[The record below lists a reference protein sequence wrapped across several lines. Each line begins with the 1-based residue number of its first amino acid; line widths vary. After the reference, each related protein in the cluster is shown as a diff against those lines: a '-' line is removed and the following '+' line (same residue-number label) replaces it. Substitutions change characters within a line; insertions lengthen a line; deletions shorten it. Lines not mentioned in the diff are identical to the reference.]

1 MPIYLKLMGAE
12 AFGLVGFY
20 LMLQAWLQI
29 LDLGLSPTFSR
40 EMSLFKAGIINAAAA
55 WQRLRSLEWLL
66 TVVAITIVTTI
77 IILKNK
83 VASDWLTVKHL
94 STDDVAICI
103 TLMAITAALRWL
115 MGLYRSGLIGLEQQ
129 SLVNGAGIL
138 FITLKFVGVLPLL
151 VYWSASPKVFFEYQT
166 FIGIMEL
173 LTFLLF
179 LYRALPGSSS
189 TLLPSWS
196 AFQAM
201 LPIAGA
207 MAFMSGVWIVTTQT
221 DKLILSKVLS
231 LEEYG
236 NYTIAIA
243 LAGGLLSLIIPLN
256 QVLQPR
262 MTVLVAQKKL
272 TELHELYRQMTQLIT
287 ALFFALG
294 GTLALFAEPILY
306 AWTGNSATA
315 QTAAP
320 ILLYYGLAN
329 AFIGALALPF
339 MLQFAHGYL
348 RLHVIGNLIMSTT
361 LLPALIYASIHYG
374 GVGAGSTLLAARF
387 LFILLWIPLVHRRL
401 IPDIIWKWPLY
412 DVGKVAI
419 AIFIFLLAA
428 HKLLPQIE
436 NRMLSVFM
444 LGCIFFSGLLVGLLT
459 GNYSRRHVVGLIGK
473 II

>member
-40 EMSLFKAGIINAAAA
+40 EMSLFKAGQINAGEA

-66 TVVAITIVTTI
+66 TIAATTIVITFF
-77 IILKNK
+77 ILKKK
-83 VASDWLTVKHL
+83 VASDWLTVQHL
-94 STDDVAICI
+94 SADDVATCI
-103 TLMAITAALRWL
+103 TLMAITAAFRWL
-115 MGLYRSGLIGLEQQ
+115 MGLYRSGLIGLERQT
-129 SLVNGAGIL
+129 LVNGAGIL

-151 VYWSASPKVFFEYQT
+151 AYWSASPKVFFEYQT

-173 LTFLLF
+173 LTFILLM
-179 LYRALPGSSS
+179 YRELPGSPS
-189 TLLPSWS
+189 TLLPSRS

-272 TELHELYRQMTQLIT
+272 TELHELYRQTTQFTT

-294 GTLALFAEPILY
+294 GTLAIFAEPILY
-306 AWTGNSATA
+306 TWTGNSATS
-315 QTAAP
+315 QISAP
-320 ILLYYGLAN
+320 ILLCYGLAN
-329 AFIGALALPF
+329 SLIGVLTLPF

-348 RLHVIGNLIMSTT
+348 RLHVIGNIIQSIT

-374 GVGAGSTLLAARF
+374 GVGAGSILLTARLLF
-387 LFILLWIPLVHRRL
+387 LLLWIPLVHKQF
-401 IPDIIWKWPLY
+401 IPDIIWKWPLH
-412 DVGKVAI
+412 DIGKVAI
-419 AIFIFLLAA
+419 AIFIFLLSA
-428 HKLLPQIE
+428 HELIPQIE
-436 NRMLSVFM
+436 NRFFSIFM
-444 LGCIFFSGLLVGLLT
+444 LACVFLSSLIVGLLA
-459 GNYSRRHVVGLIGK
+459 GERSRQDIINFTGK